1 MARYVYTFAWAINW
15 VLPVDRLQSSSNK
28 LMGIEVE
35 LIIATA
41 DIVLA
46 LLLAV
51 SLPTREE
58 TT

>member
-1 MARYVYTFAWAINW
+1 MARYDYTFAWAINW

>member
-1 MARYVYTFAWAINW
+1 MARYAYTLAWAFNW